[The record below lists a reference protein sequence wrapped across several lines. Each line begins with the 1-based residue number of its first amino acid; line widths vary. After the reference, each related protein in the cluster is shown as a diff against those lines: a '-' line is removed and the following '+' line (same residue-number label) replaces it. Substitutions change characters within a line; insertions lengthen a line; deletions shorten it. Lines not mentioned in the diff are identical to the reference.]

1 MFVYKFSPTWKSSS
15 WYFLSSCTV
24 WKGRLLSGVLWG
36 AACNGNALVLFYC
49 TNTNEEA
56 LAVVL
61 LGWCHY
67 CNNQVKRSRT
77 DIRLQKA
84 LWFNYT
90 KLMYPKKPTKRS
102 YTLHI
107 TTAHL
112 VWKSCSDIISNSCA
126 ILYIQGHLH
135 KDTNRHGI
143 GKTGRIHVW
152 CQACARCLHGARAP

>member
-1 MFVYKFSPTWKSSS
+1 MSPIFHLHGSLQVDISSVVVQFGRVDF
-15 WYFLSSCTV
+15 FLVFFEGQHGNC
-24 WKGRLLSGVLWG
+24 
-36 AACNGNALVLFYC
+36 NALVLFYG

-61 LGWCHY
+61 LGWYHY

-84 LWFNYT
+84 FWFNYT
-90 KLMYPKKPTKRS
+90 KLMYPKKPTKGS

-112 VWKSCSDIISNSCA
+112 VWKNCSNIISNSCA